1 MREILFQP
9 NLGCGIC
16 YEGVNQATSAA
27 SMHCCHHTHIVHHR
41 CALQWYVKQRQQNQP
56 CTCPFCRQV
65 IFTPAQFD
73 QIYTCQDG
81 AIKDSESESDSFD
94 SVYADGDA
102 PAPYT
107 NFHIVQ
113 MTYFSYVFMCVNFV
127 FIFIILIKIISWS
140 ATKGSFDKNLSQTTK
155 ISTLLNVG
163 GLVVWDDQLH
173 P

>member
-16 YEGVNQATSAA
+16 YEGVDQATSAA
-27 SMHCCHHTHIVHHR
+27 SMHCWHHTHIVHHR

-56 CTCPFCRQV
+56 CTCPFCRKV

-102 PAPYT
+102 PVPYT

-127 FIFIILIKIISWS
+127 FIFVILIKIVS
-140 ATKGSFDKNLSQTTK
+140 
-155 ISTLLNVG
+155 
-163 GLVVWDDQLH
+163 
-173 P
+173 

>member
-1 MREILFQP
+1 MHPSL
-9 NLGCGIC
+9 NLWACVDIHTQTGTQTLEEQK
-16 YEGVNQATSAA
+16 YARKSRRRVDQATSAT

-127 FIFIILIKIISWS
+127 FIFIILIKIIS
-140 ATKGSFDKNLSQTTK
+140 
-155 ISTLLNVG
+155 
-163 GLVVWDDQLH
+163 
-173 P
+173 